1 MNIELLYLQ
10 SKKDYP
16 CAEVRTISEIYEI
29 YCFWVWGES
38 KNNFRKSESFV
49 KDSLYVFFFYGL
61 PTRVNHLIWLVHT
74 PLKLYLLHNG
84 LLRVGSIPIVSAGL
98 WGIPKK

>member
-16 CAEVRTISEIYEI
+16 CAEVRTISEIY
-29 YCFWVWGES
+29 CFWVWGES

-49 KDSLYVFFFYGL
+49 KDGLYGFFYSL

-84 LLRVGSIPIVSAGL
+84 LL
-98 WGIPKK
+98 